1 MTNYIPRVGY
11 ASMNDDV
18 FPQSYR
24 TCRKDNISNEML
36 KELIEHNLKV
46 LESTIDYNIRHFNKM
61 FRVSSSLIPFG
72 SSDLNTLD
80 WENHFSSTLERI
92 KDKIKNNDIRIS
104 MHPGQYTVLNSPS
117 EEVVENSI
125 KDLEY
130 HTKVIR
136 LLAPYDNSKIIIH
149 VGGIYNDKDTAI
161 KRFVDVYNNRL
172 SSEIK
177 RYLVIENDDRLYTVE
192 DALNI
197 HSHTSVPVVFDNL
210 HHSINPSLSDLSIS
224 GIITRVVNT
233 WKDVRPKFHYSQQ
246 HPTKRVG
253 AHSDT
258 IDMNEFIKD
267 YHEIYADH
275 DVDIMLEVKDKNRS
289 FIKINQYFNPSQ
301 KELRREWS
309 KYKYV
314 VMSKSTEDY
323 NTLIDLVK
331 NNEINPI
338 EFYEVIDRLTYV
350 ESNPKLEI
358 TTLKHIWSY
367 FEEVAT
373 DTERDTYSRLSDEED
388 VVRAKR
394 YIKRLTV
401 KYEMKS
407 LQNGY
412 YF

>member
-1 MTNYIPRVGY
+1 MSDYLPRIGY

-24 TCRKDNISNEML
+24 TCRKDNISDEKL
-36 KELIEHNLKV
+36 IELIEHNLNV
-46 LESTIDYNIRHFNKM
+46 LESTIDYNIRHQNKM

-80 WENHFSSTLERI
+80 WENHFSSTFERI

-117 EEVVENSI
+117 EEVVENAI

-149 VGGIYNDKDTAI
+149 VGGIYNDKDAAME
-161 KRFVDVYNNRL
+161 RFVDVYNNRL
-172 SSEIK
+172 ASEIK

-197 HSHTSVPVVFDNL
+197 HSHTSIPVVFDNL
-210 HHSINPSLSDLSIS
+210 HHNINPSLSDLSIS
-224 GIITRVVNT
+224 DIITRVVNT

-246 HPTKRVG
+246 HPTKRIG

-258 IDMNEFIKD
+258 INLNEFIKD
-267 YHEIYADH
+267 YNEIYADH

-301 KELRREWS
+301 KELQREWS

-314 VMSKSTEDY
+314 VMSKSTGDY
-323 NTLIDLVK
+323 NILKNLVK

-358 TTLKHIWSY
+358 KTLNHIWSY
-367 FEEVAT
+367 FKNVVTKKENE
-373 DTERDTYSRLSDEED
+373 TYLKLLNEKNIKKLKTHL
-388 VVRAKR
+388 KR
-394 YIKRLTV
+394 IIFDYEIKPIIR
-401 KYEMKS
+401 S
-407 LQNGY
+407 Y
-412 YF
+412 YL